1 MRNNLTLSTIKT
13 NFTDHQIANLAAIA
27 VAISLVEFFL
37 PSPIP
42 GVKPG
47 IANIIIL
54 YTIFRFDFKTG
65 VWVSLI
71 RVFITS
77 IIIGTFLSP
86 TFFLSLS
93 GALCSLLIILIFKDY
108 NKRKFS
114 LISISLVSSLAHIIG
129 QFIIVRI
136 WIIPHDGIL
145 YLLPLFL
152 MSAFIF
158 GIVNGL
164 IVQRLLTSKTKK

>member
-1 MRNNLTLSTIKT
+1 MTQSTIKT
-13 NFTDHQIANLAAIA
+13 NSTDHQIAKLAAIA

-54 YTIFRFDFKTG
+54 YTIFKFDYQTG

-93 GALCSLLIILIFKDY
+93 GALCSLLIVLIFKNY
-108 NKRKFS
+108 NKKKFS
-114 LISISLVSSLAHIIG
+114 LISISLLASLAHIVG
-129 QFIIVRI
+129 QFIVVRV

-152 MSAFIF
+152 ISAFIF
-158 GIVNGL
+158 GIVNGIVVQKL
-164 IVQRLLTSKTKK
+164 ITLQAKH